1 MVRVTVLYPNESGKK
16 FDHDYYVNKHMKLV
30 RDRLTSFGL
39 VRTEVDR
46 GTAGGGP
53 GAPAP
58 FVAIGHVYFSRAED
72 FQKGMAQHGAEI
84 MADIPKYTNIQ
95 PQIQISEIIG

>member
-1 MVRVTVLYPNESGKK
+1 MVRITVLYPAESGKK
-16 FDHDYYVNKHMKLV
+16 FDHDYYVRTHMKLV
-30 RDRLTSFGL
+30 RDRLSAFGL

-46 GTAGGGP
+46 GVASGVP

-58 FVAIGHVYFSRAED
+58 YVALGHVYFERAED
-72 FQKGMAQHGAEI
+72 FAKGMGQHGAEI
-84 MADIPKYTNIQ
+84 MADIANYTNIQ

>member
-1 MVRVTVLYPNESGKK
+1 MVRVTVLYPNEAGKK

-30 RDRLTSFGL
+30 RDRLGAFGL

-46 GTAGGGP
+46 GAP
-53 GAPAP
+53 GHPAP
-58 FVAIGHVYFSRAED
+58 FVALGHVYFNRAED
-72 FQKGMAQHGAEI
+72 FQKGMGHHGVEI
-84 MADIPKYTNIQ
+84 MADIPNYTNIQ